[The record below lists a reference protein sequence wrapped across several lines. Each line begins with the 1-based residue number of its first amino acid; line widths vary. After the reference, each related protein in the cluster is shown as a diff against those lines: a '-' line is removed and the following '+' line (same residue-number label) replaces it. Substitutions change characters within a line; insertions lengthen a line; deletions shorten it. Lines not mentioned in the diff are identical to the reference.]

1 MVWQQSYKYFSIEF
15 SPIVLDVYDSL
26 KKFGTMCGTM
36 GSRTGMKFRL
46 KIWAKKLRCN
56 NSWKAAAAI
65 KNGTIIHTFY
75 TFTDVI
81 DISYKLNSNLDLISL
96 NFLEAFTD

>member
-1 MVWQQSYKYFSIEF
+1 MVEQQSYKYFSIEF
-15 SPIVLDVYDSL
+15 SPMLLDVYESL
-26 KKFGTMCGTM
+26 KKFGTIFGTM
-36 GSRTGMKFRL
+36 GSRTGIKFRL

-65 KNGTIIHTFY
+65 KNGTIIHTFS
-75 TFTDVI
+75 TITDVI

-96 NFLEAFTD
+96 NFLEPFTD